1 MWEHPTSFDVIVI
14 GAGHAGAEAA
24 HASAKMGANTLL
36 LTMNPDTIGKMS
48 CNPATGGTAKGHI
61 VREIDA
67 LGGIMGTVSDRT
79 SIQSR
84 MLNASKGPA
93 VQSPRAQN
101 DKIAYQNEVRW
112 VLENTENLSIQQ
124 GTVNRFQIKNGKIE
138 GVFTQD
144 NIFFK
149 TKSVILCSGTFMQ
162 GMIHIGQNQHS
173 GGRCGDKAS
182 VISENLKELGFSFG
196 RLKTGTPPRVDSR
209 SIDFSKTEEQKG
221 DENVFFSF
229 DPPERR
235 LKQVSCF
242 ITYTNS
248 KTHQII
254 EDNLKYSPLYQGVI
268 TGVGPRYCPSIED
281 KVVRFSDKPRHQIF
295 LEPEGLSTNEIYVN
309 GISTSLPIEAQY
321 QFLRTIEGLE
331 NARMVRPAYA
341 IEYDFATSYQV
352 YPTLE
357 TKKIEGLYFAGQINA
372 TTGYEEAAA
381 QGLIAGINAALKV
394 QKRKPFILSRKEA
407 YIGVL
412 IDDLITK
419 DHTEPYRMFT
429 SRAEHRLLLRHDTAD
444 LRLSPYGYE
453 FGLISKERYERV
465 LKKSKTIDEQVELFT
480 KTTVKHEEK
489 HLPLSKLLCRHN
501 INYEYLLESYP
512 DKVLDF
518 GKETNRQIELK
529 LKYSGYMHREEIQ
542 ASKLTQLEKVLVP
555 KGFDFS
561 NVVGLRNEAREK
573 LIKFTPHNLASASKI
588 TGITPADLSVLMVAL
603 K

>member
-67 LGGIMGTVSDRT
+67 LGGIMGIVSDRT
-79 SIQSR
+79 CIQAR
-84 MLNASKGPA
+84 MLNASRGPA

-101 DKIAYQNEVRW
+101 DKIAYQNEVRT
-112 VLENTENLSIQQ
+112 VLETTENLSIQQ
-124 GTVNRFQIKNGKIE
+124 GTVNRFQIKNDQIE
-138 GVFTQD
+138 GVLTADGILFRC
-144 NIFFK
+144 K
-149 TKSVILCSGTFMQ
+149 AVVLCSGTFMQ
-162 GMIHIGQNQHS
+162 GMIHIGLNQHS

-182 VISENLKELGFSFG
+182 IISENLKELGFSLG
-196 RLKTGTPPRVDSR
+196 RLKTGTPPRIDSR

-221 DENVFFSF
+221 DENVYFSF
-229 DPPERR
+229 EPQERK

-242 ITYTNS
+242 ITYTNQT
-248 KTHQII
+248 THEII
-254 EDNLKYSPLYQGVI
+254 KDNLKYSPLYQGVI
-268 TGVGPRYCPSIED
+268 KGIGPRYCPSIED
-281 KVVRFSDKPRHQIF
+281 KIVRFSDKLRHQIF

-394 QKRKPFILSRKEA
+394 QGKKPFILSRKEA

-419 DHTEPYRMFT
+419 DHIEPYRMFT

-453 FGLISKERYERV
+453 FGLISKNRYEKV
-465 LKKSKTIDEQVELFT
+465 LQKKKTVEEQADLFE
-480 KTTVKHEEK
+480 KTTVKYEDK
-489 HLPLSKLLCRHN
+489 HLPLSKLLCRHD
-501 INYEYLLESYP
+501 ISYEYLLENYP
-512 DKVLDF
+512 EKVLDF
-518 GKETNRQIELK
+518 GEDTNRQIELK
-529 LKYSGYMHREEIQ
+529 LKYNGYIYREEIQ
-542 ASKLTQLEKVLVP
+542 ANKLSQLEKILIP

-561 NVVGLRNEAREK
+561 KVVGLRNEAREK

-588 TGITPADLSVLMVAL
+588 TGITPADLSILMVTL
-603 K
+603 